1 MENTVKSGDQGIV
14 CDSSDSSPSQ
24 VGNMD
29 LSWGKRDTSD
39 AATVSTRASSK
50 ETSPPKDVPV
60 DVPDVEKG
68 KQNTDTWT
76 LEEEAPPGKMT
87 LKSFIPELSWYLQTK
102 HGKQHIKEVVMDQN
116 NWKAGV
122 TVALVSVPLS
132 ISLGIASGTTPMR
145 GIACAIFGGLCAG
158 IFGSSDYNIVG
169 PAGALSGMLTSYVIQ
184 WGEDCLPW
192 ISIMSSVICL
202 ACLALR
208 LDTFMLLMP
217 NSVFEG
223 FTVAVALIIGLNQIN
238 FACGLSPDKKH
249 KLFIM
254 NIVESIKTLDET
266 TWSSLILFLLSAPT
280 LWFLMRKIPKI
291 PWTVLLPVVSIPI
304 GFLAD
309 PDRDHLGF
317 DLLTLKSKYGMLE
330 PEIVQPLRSS
340 DATFVDLLIPSFS
353 VAIVAVLETLIS
365 AKIAAGR
372 VDRDFKEL
380 GEMRGLVIAHAVCGV
395 TGGMPPTGVFVRTS
409 LNVSLGATHRFS
421 QTLNACVVAIISLAL
436 MPVFSYIPQPT
447 IAAILVVASVR
458 MFPRTY
464 LMKLWREDKSALALC
479 LVTAAVCV
487 GEDPVI
493 GLAVG
498 MAIALLA
505 QAKKLMRSPF
515 VDIKSKPSGSK
526 KVYNISLHGP
536 LTYIN
541 AETLTKKTRKLE
553 DAAEVSLDLSGVRQ
567 VDHDGIS
574 TMGKLADKWVA
585 NNEDCKVYVK
595 GVSTKLYPALSKF
608 AWFTIA
614 EDQGRVMI

>member
-1 MENTVKSGDQGIV
+1 
-14 CDSSDSSPSQ
+14 
-24 VGNMD
+24 
-29 LSWGKRDTSD
+29 
-39 AATVSTRASSK
+39 
-50 ETSPPKDVPV
+50 
-60 DVPDVEKG
+60 
-68 KQNTDTWT
+68 
-76 LEEEAPPGKMT
+76 
-87 LKSFIPELSWYLQTK
+87 
-102 HGKQHIKEVVMDQN
+102 
-116 NWKAGV
+116 
-122 TVALVSVPLS
+122 
-132 ISLGIASGTTPMR
+132 
-145 GIACAIFGGLCAG
+145 
-158 IFGSSDYNIVG
+158 
-169 PAGALSGMLTSYVIQ
+169 
-184 WGEDCLPW
+184 
-192 ISIMSSVICL
+192 
-202 ACLALR
+202 
-208 LDTFMLLMP
+208 
-217 NSVFEG
+217 
-223 FTVAVALIIGLNQIN
+223 
-238 FACGLSPDKKH
+238 
-249 KLFIM
+249 
-254 NIVESIKTLDET
+254 
-266 TWSSLILFLLSAPT
+266 
-280 LWFLMRKIPKI
+280 
-291 PWTVLLPVVSIPI
+291 
-304 GFLAD
+304 
-309 PDRDHLGF
+309 
-317 DLLTLKSKYGMLE
+317 
-330 PEIVQPLRSS
+330 
-340 DATFVDLLIPSFS
+340 VDLLIPSFS

-372 VDRDFKEL
+372 VDRDFKEF

-395 TGGMPPTGVFVRTS
+395 TGSMPPTGVFVRTS

-421 QTLNACVVAIISLAL
+421 QTLNACVIAIISLAL

-608 AWFTIA
+608 AWFTTA